1 MSLGA
6 FDVFHE
12 VRQVDEVVC
21 LAAPELFYAVG
32 QFYQSFPQVADEE
45 VIELL
50 KQ

>member
-1 MSLGA
+1 
-6 FDVFHE
+6 
-12 VRQVDEVVC
+12 VVC

-50 KQ
+50 NPNTVRVPLL